1 MRPRCLC
8 DQVWVADEL
17 QERTAPTQLVM
28 SPESTDHNVAWGRR
42 LDQCDFLCGF
52 QSSRD
57 VPSPLIG
64 FLSGRR
70 ISIIGVLS
78 DMRRG
83 NDSIYIR
90 VGYTIGNLKIS
101 F

>member
-8 DQVWVADEL
+8 DQVWVAGLL
-17 QERTAPTQLVM
+17 QERTVPTKLIIP
-28 SPESTDHNVAWGRR
+28 PEATDHDVAWDRR

-57 VPSPLIG
+57 APSPLIG
-64 FLSGRR
+64 LLSGRR

-78 DMRRG
+78 DMKRG
-83 NDSIYIR
+83 NDWANIR
-90 VGYTIGNLKIS
+90 IE
-101 F
+101 

>member
-1 MRPRCLC
+1 MWLGIVGSINATFSVVFR
-8 DQVWVADEL
+8 V
-17 QERTAPTQLVM
+17 
-28 SPESTDHNVAWGRR
+28 
-42 LDQCDFLCGF
+42 
-52 QSSRD
+52 SRD

-70 ISIIGVLS
+70 ISIIGFLS